1 MKKSL
6 FIGAILFT
14 GVLSA
19 QTTKAEADLKKIST
33 DTVSSWTKGALLNLG
48 FSQVSLSNWAA
59 GGNNTVS
66 GNVIVNLHA
75 NYVGVKQ
82 SWANTLNTGYGVLKQ
97 NKSEVQKT
105 DDNLELTSKY
115 GKRASKHWSYAGLL
129 NFNTQFSAGYDYPND
144 SSKISTF
151 LAPGYL
157 LGAIGMDYKPTD
169 YFSVFLSPLT
179 SKTTIVTDEKLS
191 KVGSFGVDAGE
202 KIRNEIGGYVR
213 ADITKEIM
221 KNVKLTSTLGL
232 FSNYIENP
240 ENIDVNWEMLIL
252 MKVNKYI
259 TVSLNTKLIY
269 DHDIT
274 ITRDSNGD
282 GNNDVNGPRTQFKE
296 ILSVGF
302 SYKL

>member
-1 MKKSL
+1 MKILL
-6 FIGAILFT
+6 FIGVVFFG
-14 GVLSA
+14 GVSLA
-19 QTTKAEADLKKIST
+19 QTAEADLKNITK
-33 DTVSSWTKGALLNLG
+33 DTVSCWKKGALVNLG

-66 GNVIVNLHA
+66 GNIIVNLHA
-75 NYVGVKQ
+75 NYVDSKQ
-82 SWANTLNTGYGVLKQ
+82 SWSNTLNMGYGLLKQ
-97 NKSEVQKT
+97 NKSDIQKT

-115 GKRASKHWSYAGLL
+115 GKKASLHWNYSGLL
-129 NFNTQFSAGYDYPND
+129 NFNTQFSAGYDYPNNLN
-144 SSKISTF
+144 KISTF
-151 LAPGYL
+151 LSPGYL
-157 LGAIGMDYKPTD
+157 LGSVGMDYKPTT

-191 KVGSFGVDAGE
+191 KAGSFGVDAGD
-202 KIRNEIGGYVR
+202 KIRNEIGGYFR

-221 KNVKLTSTLGL
+221 TNIKLTSTLGL
-232 FSNYIENP
+232 FSNYVERP
-240 ENIDVNWEMLIL
+240 ENIDVNWEMLLL

-274 ITRDSNGD
+274 ITSDSNGD
-282 GNNDVNGPRTQFKE
+282 GDFDVKGPRTQFKE